1 MDDSE
6 YYAMMRRQY
15 SHSAGGFA
23 AKVPVKRKNS
33 SATLK
38 TPGSFSQW
46 EKKYG
51 HEDAEMFE
59 ERNAENDSIEHK
71 QDL

>member
-15 SHSAGGFA
+15 SHSAGGFQ
-23 AKVPVKRKNS
+23 AKVPVKKKEA
-33 SATLK
+33 SAALK
-38 TPGSFSQW
+38 TPGTFSQW
-46 EKKYG
+46 AMKYG

-59 ERNAENDSIEHK
+59 ERNEEREDLSIAGE
-71 QDL
+71 